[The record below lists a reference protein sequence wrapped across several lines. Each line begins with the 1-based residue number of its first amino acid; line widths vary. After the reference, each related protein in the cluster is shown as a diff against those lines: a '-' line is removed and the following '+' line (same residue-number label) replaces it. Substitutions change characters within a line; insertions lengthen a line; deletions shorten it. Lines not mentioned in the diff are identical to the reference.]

1 MSVYSV
7 IPLARPRRS
16 VHRLNHVVD
25 TSANIGELIPTG
37 RPIECVPGDT
47 IDISQIVTAD
57 LMPMIKPS
65 KGNLWL
71 ESWAFFVTNDMVKID
86 SDSGTFT
93 EILVSAQNPKDVLP
107 LPTLP
112 LTWGNNDPMFDVGN
126 LGDYFGLPVGVGVSV
141 SKLNITPYPFRGY
154 FKIFDDYFRDENL
167 QVEKFLKTGRYG
179 FPYGAPIQKVNYK
192 KDRFTSA
199 FQSEQK
205 GSPITLGLGKSAPI
219 RITMTGQGITE
230 QSSQIATAT
239 PVNSGGSVVSYSDF
253 VSSSS
258 LPYTSGASY
267 KMDVDLSQ
275 ATAVTINDL
284 RLANKLQKWEE
295 RLQLAG
301 SRPKEFLLANY
312 GICPNDETLQRPVLI
327 GHIKTPVIVD
337 SVIQNNP
344 TSESVSATKAGN
356 GYTVS
361 STHFGK
367 WTCKEFGWVLILSAL
382 RPDSNYTQ
390 GIHRSLIKQN
400 VYDFFN
406 PIFENLG
413 QQEILNCELF
423 AQNTA
428 DDKKVWGFT
437 DRYNEYR
444 KIESMTTGAMRD
456 ISGQENLDPWV
467 IKRKFATLPTLSS
480 GFIEVNPSEY
490 DYLFNFVHSPTRPQ
504 AVIHA
509 VNLIKAVR
517 PISKYARPSL

>member
-7 IPLARPRRS
+7 IPLARPRRA

-47 IDISQIVTAD
+47 MDISQIITAD
-57 LMPMIKPS
+57 LMPMIKPA

-71 ESWAFFVTNDMVKID
+71 ESWAFFVTNDMLYRPID
-86 SDSGTFT
+86 SGKFT
-93 EILVSAQNPKDVLP
+93 DILVSAQNPQEVLP
-107 LPTLP
+107 LPSMVFGDTFSLVQ
-112 LTWGNNDPMFDVGN
+112 VGKI
-126 LGDYFGLPVGVGVSV
+126 GDYLGFPVGVGVDV
-141 SKLNITPYPFRGY
+141 SKIKITPYPVRGVY
-154 FKIFDDYFRDENL
+154 KIWDDYFRDENL
-167 QVEKFLKTGRYG
+167 QQESFSTNSNG
-179 FPYGAPIQKVNYK
+179 FPLSGALPRVNYK

-219 RITMTGQGITE
+219 RITLTGQGVTE
-230 QSSQIATAT
+230 ESANLLSLT
-239 PVNSGGSVVSYSDF
+239 PNNSGGAVNSYSTA
-253 VSSSS
+253 VGET
-258 LPYTSGASY
+258 LPYVTGATY
-267 KMDVDLSQ
+267 KVDVDLSN

-301 SRPKEFLLANY
+301 SRPKEYLLANY
-312 GICPNDETLQRPVLI
+312 GVCPNDETLQRPVLI

-344 TSESVSATKAGN
+344 TSGSVSATKAGN

-367 WTCKEFGWVLILSAL
+367 WTCKEFGWLFILSAL

-423 AQNTA
+423 AQNTS
-428 DDKKVWGFT
+428 DDKNVWGYT

-456 ISGQENLDPWV
+456 ITGQENLDPWV

-490 DYLFNFVHSPTRPQ
+490 DYLFNFEHSATRPQ

-509 VNLIKAVR
+509 VNLIKAIR

>member
-7 IPLARPRRS
+7 IPLARPRRA

-47 IDISQIVTAD
+47 MDISQIITAD
-57 LMPMIKPS
+57 LMPMIKPA

-71 ESWAFFVTNDMVKID
+71 ESWAFFVTNDMLYRTID
-86 SDSGTFT
+86 SGKFT
-93 EILVSAQNPKDVLP
+93 DILVSAQNPKEVLA
-107 LPTLP
+107 LPTLS
-112 LTWGNNDPMFDVGN
+112 LNTGTNWLNVGHLFDYMGYPV
-126 LGDYFGLPVGVGVSV
+126 DIATDVSGL
-141 SKLNITPYPFRGY
+141 KIIAYPFRAY
-154 FKIFDDYFRDENL
+154 YKIWDEYFRDENL
-167 QVEKFLKTGRYG
+167 QPLSQADSQIPTGAVIKR
-179 FPYGAPIQKVNYK
+179 VNYK

-219 RITMTGQGITE
+219 RITMIDSLGETKSANLINL
-230 QSSQIATAT
+230 T
-239 PVNSGGSVVSYSDF
+239 PVNDGGAVTHFDGA
-253 VSSSS
+253 VSSPT
-258 LPYTSGASY
+258 LPYVAGGGY
-267 KMDVDLSQ
+267 KIDVDLSQ

-301 SRPKEFLLANY
+301 SRPKEYLLANY

-344 TSESVSATKAGN
+344 TSDSVSATKSGN

-367 WTCKEFGWVLILSAL
+367 WTCKEFGWLIILSAL

-390 GIHRSLIKQN
+390 GIHRSLIKSSI
-400 VYDFFN
+400 YDFFN

-428 DDKKVWGFT
+428 ADKQVWGYT

-456 ISGQENLDPWV
+456 ITGQEDLDPWV
-467 IKRKFATLPTLSS
+467 IKRKFASLPTLSS

-490 DYLFNFVHSPTRPQ
+490 DYLFNFVHSYTRPQ

-509 VNLIKAVR
+509 VNLIKAIR